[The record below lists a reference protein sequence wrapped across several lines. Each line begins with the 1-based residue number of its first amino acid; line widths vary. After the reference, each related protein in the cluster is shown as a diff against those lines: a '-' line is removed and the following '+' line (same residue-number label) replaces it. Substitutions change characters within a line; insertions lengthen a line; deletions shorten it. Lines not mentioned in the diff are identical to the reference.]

1 MKERPKKERAPHEAV
16 PGKKSASPQKAVAGK
31 ASAASKK
38 PAVSTP
44 PKTPSTAKKSL
55 VSKTASASK
64 KAPVPKASGA
74 PKKAAPRAAGS
85 RSTATRRESAAH
97 RALAAELA
105 SLMPE
110 LDEEGLSFLVEQA
123 RVHLYNMEI
132 TRREAE
138 AQALSSGAK
147 TAKGGTRRSAAGSAP
162 SASGVSASGPA
173 NFRVERSASGSS
185 YHLITGGNWKMFTEG
200 EMTRMV
206 KIASVPDDVAEVA
219 TRLHAWLSAERSD
232 AFADLELG
240 DSRDP
245 RLRELVLFL
254 RSKFAIKVK

>member
-1 MKERPKKERAPHEAV
+1 MYAI
-16 PGKKSASPQKAVAGK
+16 
-31 ASAASKK
+31 
-38 PAVSTP
+38 
-44 PKTPSTAKKSL
+44 
-55 VSKTASASK
+55 
-64 KAPVPKASGA
+64 
-74 PKKAAPRAAGS
+74 
-85 RSTATRRESAAH
+85 RSYY
-97 RALAAELA
+97 
-105 SLMPE
+105 E
-110 LDEEGLSFLVEQA
+110 LDEEGLSFLAEQA

-132 TRREAE
+132 TRQEAE
-138 AQALSSGAK
+138 ARALSLGAE
-147 TAKGGTRRSAAGSAP
+147 TAKGGRRRSAAGSAP
-162 SASGVSASGPA
+162 ASSGVSVSGPA

-219 TRLHAWLSAERSD
+219 ARLHAWLSAERSD

-240 DSRDP
+240 DSHDP